1 MRIVMV
7 MSIARPIKAGKI
19 GPKTAGN
26 QRKAS
31 KARLNNKR
39 PSQPKPKCKSPGNGR
54 PSNSTAATR
63 IGSAVTSGP
72 EVITVLGGIAEDG
85 AVAVG
90 AEEAVDGSSVLR
102 EMIRMQTKKM
112 YSWFFEL
119 PD

>member
-1 MRIVMV
+1 MV

-26 QRKAS
+26 QTRDS
-31 KARLNNKR
+31 QPRLNNKR
-39 PSQPKPKCKSPGNGR
+39 PSQPKPKCKSPSNGR

-72 EVITVLGGIAEDG
+72 EVITVLGGTAEVG

-90 AEEAVDGSSVLR
+90 AEAAAGVEVAAGSK
-102 EMIRMQTKKM
+102 E
-112 YSWFFEL
+112 
-119 PD
+119 P